1 MLGFGLDIT
10 PSIEVTG
17 VSYVPSAV
25 NFFANLPTQPS
36 AFMKGLY
43 NDFFINEA
51 ANLALHDFVYIN
63 GAEYED
69 NLRVNLANPGVFT
82 KTPVSTPIF
91 DKYVGIKDDASG
103 TTGYNTGFV
112 PSTDGVN
119 VGLNDACWWVWFEP
133 NRVINSGAMF
143 GAANAGEHGS
153 IRMTASDAISP
164 FTNIA
169 TVDPFKAQLN
179 PSLTS
184 IELQGLYSLVW
195 NYPTLTLYHNGVS
208 IATGSKALCTDV
220 VTFAVGELFQNLNG
234 TKTSSCQGDIF
245 AFGAGSSAINQ
256 VSLYNDLL
264 AIHDTLPVWSF
275 YGDSVTQG
283 YLLPSPRTQC
293 WPTLLCNGRGKAPF
307 NNGVPNATIASFNAT
322 NMPLRGSTNPDYR
335 IFLAWGLNDC
345 VAYSTATYSAYLQG
359 EIDEALATGLTANQ
373 IVIITGTCTDPL
385 GSQGFNTTNYLTYV
399 AAASAVATTN
409 GCQQFDLTTLGS
421 TVANGEMAADGVHLS
436 ETGAIKAANELI
448 ANVA

>member
-43 NDFFINEA
+43 NNLFINDA
-51 ANLALHDFVYIN
+51 ANLLLSDIYYVN

-69 NLRVNLANPGVFT
+69 NVRVNLANPGTFT
-82 KTPVSTPIF
+82 KTPISTPVF

-103 TTGYNTGFV
+103 NTGYNTGFI
-112 PSTDGVN
+112 PSSSAVN
-119 VGLNDACWWVWFEP
+119 VGLNDSCWWVWFEP
-133 NRVINSGAMF
+133 NRQINSGPMF
-143 GAANAGEHGS
+143 GAANSGEHGS

-184 IELQGLYSLVW
+184 TELQGLYSLVW
-195 NYPTLTLYHNGVS
+195 NYPTMSLYHNGVLV
-208 IATGSKALCTDV
+208 ATGSKALCEDI

-234 TKTSSCQGDIF
+234 TKTSSCQGNIF
-245 AFGAGSSAINQ
+245 AMGAGSSAMNQ
-256 VSLYNDLL
+256 VNLYNNLL
-264 AIHDTLPVWSF
+264 AMHDTLPVWAG
-275 YGDSVTQG
+275 YGDSIMYG
-283 YLLPSPRTQC
+283 YLLPNPKEDN
-293 WPTLLCNGRGKAPF
+293 WLTLLCNGKSKSPF
-307 NNGVPNATIASFNAT
+307 NNGVPNATIATFDAT
-322 NMPLRGSTNPDYR
+322 NMPLRSSVNTAYR
-335 IFLAWGLNDC
+335 LFIAWGVNDS
-345 VAYSTATYSAYLQG
+345 VAYNVATYTTKLQAKV
-359 EIDEALATGLTANQ
+359 DEALASGLTANQ
-373 IVIITGTCTDPL
+373 IVIITGYCTDPT
-385 GSQGFNTTNYLTYV
+385 GTGGFNTTAYLPYIT
-399 AAASAVATTN
+399 AAKAVATTN
-409 GCQQFDLTTLGS
+409 NTQQFDLSTLGL
-421 TVANGEMAADGVHLS
+421 TVANGGLLIDGVHPS
-436 ETGAIKAANELI
+436 VAGNVINANYLI